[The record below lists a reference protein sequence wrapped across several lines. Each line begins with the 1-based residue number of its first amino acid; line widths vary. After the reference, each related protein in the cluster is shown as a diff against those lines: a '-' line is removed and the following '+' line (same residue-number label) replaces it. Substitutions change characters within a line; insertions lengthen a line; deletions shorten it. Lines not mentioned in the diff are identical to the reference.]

1 MVIIILAGG
10 LVVGSEEECNEC
22 VYVVLFPR

>member
-1 MVIIILAGG
+1 MVIIILARG
-10 LVVGSEEECNEC
+10 LIVGSEEECNVC